1 MFNVWGSISSNFT
14 YKKKAYFCKAFIF
27 QRVQNVTYGNASIL
41 DRELANM
48 VVHADNICIVS
59 CVEGT

>member
-27 QRVQNVTYGNASIL
+27 QRVHNGTQGNASIL
-41 DRELANM
+41 YCELANM
-48 VVHADNICIVS
+48 VAHADNICIVG
-59 CVEGT
+59 CVKGT